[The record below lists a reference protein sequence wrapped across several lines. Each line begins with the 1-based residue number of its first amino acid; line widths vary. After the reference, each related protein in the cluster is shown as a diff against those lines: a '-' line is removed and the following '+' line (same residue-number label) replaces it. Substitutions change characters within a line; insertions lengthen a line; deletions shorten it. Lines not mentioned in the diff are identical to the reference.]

1 MERKAAVTVRELKK
15 QLQQEKKRAE
25 KLQDKLKTIE
35 TGNLGDNDRL
45 GIIKFY
51 PFTEKLLNN
60 K

>member
-51 PFTEKLLNN
+51 PFTEK
-60 K
+60 